1 METQDVE
8 ALPGDAWVLALTSS
22 ASQLTCFLSDTRAR
36 FEHAFASWPPS
47 AATALPP
54 AIVAALSQSAPAAL
68 RLQLDGNLD
77 GWPWEEELERAC
89 PRLCVSRHVG
99 KMDPGGGG
107 APGDTASAVETLR
120 TASRNDPCWIH
131 GPAAEWT
138 ARAWNAQVKGKAFVA
153 LSDEV
158 PASQARQFRELLNRQ
173 WGPQPWLSAAATSAA
188 AQAEL
193 PRRHWRLYGDASFS
207 PAAPAGDAE
216 WRQVTSLSTDLIQ
229 STGLLQ
235 EWGAERY
242 AQNHAAFHQLCR
254 RVVEEHQG
262 RLDNPQGDDGLMAY
276 FGLHAQEDAAAQGVR
291 AAWALVGQVPQT
303 GFSLRI
309 GITTGRVAVTD
320 GQPFGAVI
328 HLAARL
334 QRLAAPNGILISDKT
349 HALLGPGVVCEK
361 LPQPLQLPGFA
372 DPQVAYRVLRLPA
385 PQAAKWQRSGQ
396 GHFVGRRQ
404 ELSLLQTAW
413 ALARDRGQ
421 GQYECLV
428 GEPGIGKTRLL
439 QEFQRELR
447 AASDAATV
455 VSVAGHQE
463 LQSSAFA
470 ALNMALEEAALQG
483 LAALLQAATPAQGD
497 APSGARHAERE
508 DLLDALVAGFLD
520 LARRAPLCFIVDD
533 AQWLDPS
540 TIDFVQQLRAASA
553 SVPLLLV
560 VSLREESR
568 NLIRGLD
575 TQQAIALSG
584 LALNESIDL
593 IGSLTAAAPL
603 TADVRS
609 FIAGRAGGIPL
620 FLEETVRMV
629 RQLERDPLSL
639 VKAIPATLED
649 LLTTRL
655 DGLGGGKPLAQ
666 LAAVLGSEFPVSLW
680 EEVLDE
686 PDDWIQRVRVPDATP
701 RLVDGGVLTLLP
713 PDAQRCRF
721 KHALI
726 RDAAYESLW
735 VRDRKR
741 LHAVVARV
749 LKRHS
754 GPASAELL
762 AYHLESAG
770 DLDAAF
776 AAWAVAARAAAA
788 SGADREAL
796 ALAQR
801 ALSLLQELPDTP
813 ELRHQALQLHL
824 LQAAR
829 SIALDGYGAE
839 SVELAYL
846 RAAALC
852 NEAESAS
859 TRIRVDL
866 GLEAC
871 YAMRGDLVR
880 ARSLA
885 ETAVRNTPWEGNL
898 RLALQARWAWT
909 NVVFHQGDLV
919 SSLDMAEQCLA
930 RYEPALHQRGAVQDP
945 AVMFL
950 CYGAWGMFQ
959 RGDADEARSRIGRAL
974 ALAQTLDHQFSLAV
988 AHGFAASVALFCGD
1002 YAKGLEHA
1010 EEAIQRCSA
1019 KTFHAWLAHA
1029 QIMRGRLR
1037 AALGD
1042 PQAGLDDM
1050 EEGLALWTG
1059 TGARITVATYMAF
1072 QAEAWVQIGQ
1082 PDVALQKVSLA
1093 QEIAQRHGEHYYEAE
1108 LLRLRGWAQWQLRGN
1123 ADDAAAALA
1132 LLGDGLSLARR
1143 QRNLGFALRSAM
1155 ALGQAWAELGR
1166 RDHAAIL
1173 LEEAMKAVPGHHT
1186 TSDMRAAHA
1195 LHRRWLASDKASEPE
1210 RG

>member
-1 METQDVE
+1 MQTQDIQ
-8 ALPGDAWVLALTSS
+8 APPGDAWVLALASS

-36 FEHAFASWPPS
+36 FEHASASWPP
-47 AATALPP
+47 AAEDALPP
-54 AIVAALSQSAPAAL
+54 AIVAALRQNAPAAL

-77 GWPWEEELERAC
+77 GWPWEDELERAC
-89 PRLCVSRHVG
+89 PGLCVSRHLG
-99 KMDPGGGG
+99 KMDSGT
-107 APGDTASAVETLR
+107 AAAHGDQGPAVETLR

-131 GPAAEWT
+131 GPADNWT
-138 ARAWNAQVKGKAFVA
+138 ARAWNAQASGKPLVA
-153 LSDEV
+153 VSDEV
-158 PASQARQFRELLNRQ
+158 SASKAGQFRELLSRQ
-173 WGPQPWLSAAATSAA
+173 WGPQPWLGAAALSAAARSG
-188 AQAEL
+188 L
-193 PRRHWRLYGDASFS
+193 PRRHWRLYGDAAFS

-242 AQNHAAFHQLCR
+242 AQNHAAFYQLCR

-262 RLDNPQGDDGLMAY
+262 RLDDPQGDDGLMAY

-291 AAWALVGQVPQT
+291 AAWALVGQVPKT

-334 QRLAAPNGILISDKT
+334 QRVAAPNGILISDKT

-361 LPQPLQLPGFA
+361 LPQPLHLPGFPE
-372 DPQVAYRVLRLPA
+372 PQIAYRVLRLPV
-385 PQAAKWQRSGQ
+385 PQAATWQRSGHGQ
-396 GHFVGRRQ
+396 FVGRRQ
-404 ELSLLQTAW
+404 ELSLLHTAW
-413 ALARDRGQ
+413 SLARDDGQ
-421 GQYECLV
+421 GQYQCIV

-447 AASDAATV
+447 AAPAAATV

-470 ALNMALEEAALQG
+470 ALNMALDEPALRH
-483 LAALLQAATPAQGD
+483 LAALLQAPTLAQGD
-497 APSGARHAERE
+497 APAGARQAERE
-508 DLLDALVAGFLD
+508 NLLDALVAGFLD
-520 LARRAPLCFIVDD
+520 LAKQAPLCFIVDD

-540 TIDFVQQLRAASA
+540 TIDFVQQLRAAAS

-568 NLIRGLD
+568 NLVRGLE

-584 LALNESIDL
+584 LALHESIDL

-609 FIAGRAGGIPL
+609 FIASRAGGIPL

-666 LAAVLGSEFPVSLW
+666 LAAVLGSEFPLGLW

-686 PDDWIQRVRVPDATP
+686 PDDWIRRVRVPDATP
-701 RLVDGGVLTLLP
+701 RLVEAGVLTVLAT
-713 PDAQRCRF
+713 DAQRCRF

-749 LKRHS
+749 LQRHS

-762 AYHLESAG
+762 AYHLESSG

-776 AAWAVAARAAAA
+776 AAWAAAARAAAA

-796 ALAQR
+796 ALSQR
-801 ALSLLQELPDTP
+801 ALALLPELPESP

-852 NEAESAS
+852 NEAEAAS

-930 RYEPALHQRGAVQDP
+930 RYDPGLHQRGAVQDP

-959 RGDADEARSRIGRAL
+959 RGDADEAWSRVVRAL

-988 AHGFAASVALFCGD
+988 SHGFAASVALFCGD

-1010 EEAIQRCSA
+1010 EEAIQRCTA

-1050 EEGLALWTG
+1050 EEGLSLWTG

-1072 QAEAWVQIGQ
+1072 QAEAWLQIGQ
-1082 PDVALQKVSLA
+1082 AELALQKISLA

-1123 ADDAAAALA
+1123 ADDAAAAQA
-1132 LLGDGLSLARR
+1132 LLQDALDLARR
-1143 QRNLGFALRSAM
+1143 QRNLGFALRGAM
-1155 ALGQAWAELGR
+1155 ALAHTWAALGR
-1166 RDHAAIL
+1166 LDLAATL
-1173 LEEAMKAVPGHHT
+1173 VLDAMQAVPGHENT
-1186 TSDMRAAHA
+1186 ADMRAARSIYRLWAGSDARHA
-1195 LHRRWLASDKASEPE
+1195 Q
-1210 RG
+1210 GG